1 MRSPVRTF
9 VMFPSEWRLTV
20 KVFCIEIVVMKL
32 SFVVTIMSVCSC
44 YACGSLMCRNDHHAV
59 LSHLLL
65 QVRR

>member
-1 MRSPVRTF
+1 
-9 VMFPSEWRLTV
+9 MFPSEWRLTV

-32 SFVVTIMSVCSC
+32 SFVVTIMSVCS